1 MSDATTTMR
10 AWAAHS
16 AMSRAARSGRAPR
29 RAFAHYFIEADG
41 LHSRIHLQNF
51 YSTFW
56 PEVNERAVAQILV
69 YDHAG
74 QPQGSVRRAIAPFG
88 CLFLEVSELLAEL
101 DSRAGEGT
109 VAIDL
114 EPPAGVRERFRDL
127 PCTEEAE
134 IKTPFWMAYY
144 DRSEDYMYVH
154 SIEMLGGEIFGAPRL
169 LRWSMTR
176 QVPEGERWRSWRLLE
191 AERLS
196 DLQVVCINHSPE
208 PRSTVVGVYSPDTS
222 TALYERALQLGPRA
236 LKRVRVP
243 SEELAAW
250 GTRHPE
256 VRHLRIG
263 VDPLLTANGK
273 PYVIM
278 RYAEG
283 PPSLHHG

>member
-1 MSDATTTMR
+1 MTTMR
-10 AWAAHS
+10 ARAAHGV
-16 AMSRAARSGRAPR
+16 MSRAARSGRAPR
-29 RAFAHYFIEADG
+29 RAFAHYFIESDG

-56 PEVNERAVAQILV
+56 PEVSERAVAHILV
-69 YDHAG
+69 HDDG
-74 QPQGSVRRAIAPFG
+74 GRPQGSTRRTIAPFG

-101 DSRAGEGT
+101 DSHATEGT

-114 EPPAGVRERFRDL
+114 EPPAGVCDRFRDL
-127 PCTEEAE
+127 PSSEEAE
-134 IKTPFWMAYY
+134 IRTPFWMAYY

-154 SIEMLGGEIFGAPRL
+154 SIDMLGGEVFGAPRL
-169 LRWSMTR
+169 LSWSMSR
-176 QVPEGERWRSWRLLE
+176 QVAQGERWRSWRLLE
-191 AERLS
+191 ADRLS
-196 DLQVVCINHSPE
+196 DLQVVCINHSPV

-222 TALYERALQLGPRA
+222 TALYERSLELGPRA

-243 SEELAAW
+243 GAELAVW
-250 GTRHPE
+250 GVRHPE
-256 VRHLRIG
+256 IRHLRIG

-278 RYAEG
+278 RYAGG

>member
-1 MSDATTTMR
+1 MSAIAKMR
-10 AWAAHS
+10 EQAAHS
-16 AMSRAARSGRAPR
+16 VMSRAAHSGHAPR
-29 RAFAHYFIEADG
+29 RAYAHYFIESDG

-56 PEVNERAVAQILV
+56 PEVSETAVAHIIV
-69 YDHAG
+69 YDDAG
-74 QPQGSVRRAIAPFG
+74 QPQGSARRAVPPFG
-88 CLFLEVSELLAEL
+88 CLFLEVSELLAEIG
-101 DSRAGEGT
+101 SHATEGT

-114 EPPAGVRERFRDL
+114 EPPAGVRARFRDL
-127 PCTEEAE
+127 PSTEEAE

-154 SIEMLGGEIFGAPRL
+154 SIDMLGGEIFGAPRL
-169 LRWSMTR
+169 LRWSMAR
-176 QVPEGERWRSWRLLE
+176 QVARGERWRSWRLLE
-191 AERLS
+191 AEQLS

-208 PRSTVVGVYSPDTS
+208 RRSTVVGVYSPDTS
-222 TALYERALQLGPRA
+222 TALFERSVELGPRA

-243 SEELAAW
+243 AEELTAW
-250 GTRHPE
+250 AVRHPE
-256 VRHLRIG
+256 IRHLRIG